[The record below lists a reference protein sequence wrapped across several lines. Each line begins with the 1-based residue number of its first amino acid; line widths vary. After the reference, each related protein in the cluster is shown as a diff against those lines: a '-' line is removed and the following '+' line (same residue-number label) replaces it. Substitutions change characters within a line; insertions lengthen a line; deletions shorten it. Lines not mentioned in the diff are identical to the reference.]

1 METTSEVSS
10 DKSLAIRIPA
20 EVMATFQRSNE
31 FLTRRYKNTVPSAE
45 DLIIF
50 FLSGL
55 EAHEVVAGLER
66 QVLLLSGKQPPEQ
79 DEHLVQTYLDMNIGE
94 GA

>member
-1 METTSEVSS
+1 
-10 DKSLAIRIPA
+10 
-20 EVMATFQRSNE
+20 MATFQRSNE

-79 DEHLVQTYLDMNIGE
+79 DEHLVQTYLDMENEYGQ
-94 GA
+94 